1 MQINCSVTPAAGKC
15 PDWMRAWVRQSPRYQ
30 GAADCLNVLPA
41 NGAIATAIEAVGN
54 PIRENE
60 EFVSTKHAAL
70 PPDWQRATVTVRWWR
85 HSCHFMTV
93 DDEPFTCRINAI
105 SWTGGDGL
113 EDVPVLA
120 VVPGAF
126 LNVGPREIRYPKIND
141 SPNGRFARGPKI
153 QTGRHARRC
162 VDDDDAMADKRWKDR
177 PHHHHT
183 ERQPQ

>member
-1 MQINCSVTPAAGKC
+1 
-15 PDWMRAWVRQSPRYQ
+15 MRAWLQQSPRYQ
-30 GAADCLNVLPA
+30 GAADCFNVLPA
-41 NGAIATAIEAVGN
+41 NGTIATAIEAVRN

-60 EFVSTKHAAL
+60 EFVSIKYAGL
-70 PPDWQRATVTVRWWR
+70 PPDWKRAAAAVCWWR
-85 HSCHFMTV
+85 HRRQLMTV
-93 DDEPFTCRINAI
+93 DDEPFPGRVNAI

-120 VVPGAF
+120 IVPGAS

-162 VDDDDAMADKRWKDR
+162 IDDNDAMADKRWKDR
-177 PHHHHT
+177 PHPHHT
-183 ERQPQ
+183 EQQPQ